1 MDLRRGG
8 LARRLPVRYRGFA
21 GPSAPWL
28 EDGEG
33 LFSGE
38 SLDEFVV
45 SVAGTLADM
54 LLCRPIFTDREAGLD
69 ILREE
74 ARAQLVEA
82 VARNKMETVRR
93 LVEVIQG
100 LEDLSHQAALGHPW
114 ASAYDLSTTRS
125 LLFGALIERSIIL
138 RDRPTYPNVME
149 EARAQLAEAAARN
162 YTAVAQQLAE
172 IVEELGHLAA
182 HASDE
187 SETL

>member
-1 MDLRRGG
+1 MDLRRCGVALG
-8 LARRLPVRYRGFA
+8 LPVRYRGFA

-45 SVAGTLADM
+45 AVAGTLADM
-54 LLCRPIFTDREAGLD
+54 LLRRPIFTDRAAGLD
-69 ILREE
+69 VLREE

-82 VARNKMETVRR
+82 VARNKIETVRR

-100 LEDLSHQAALGHPW
+100 LEDLSRQADLGHLW
-114 ASAYDLSTTRS
+114 ASTYDLSAMRS
-125 LLFGALIERSIIL
+125 LLYGALIERSILL
-138 RDRPTYPNVME
+138 RDHPTYLSVME

-162 YTAVAQQLAE
+162 YTVVVQQLAE

-182 HASDE
+182 HASDDGG
-187 SETL
+187 L